1 MKFKVI
7 KYSYRE
13 FRWAE
18 DVIVE
23 ADDQNEAR
31 EKAKSIIP
39 ETPDDEAMNKQ
50 SIGGEYWGVFIVPEY
65 APVSPEE
72 FGREPK

>member
-1 MKFKVI
+1 MKFKVV

-31 EKAKSIIP
+31 EKAKAIIP

-50 SIGGEYWGVFIVPEY
+50 SIGGAYWGVFIVPEY
-65 APVSPEE
+65 SVVSDKV

>member
-1 MKFKVI
+1 MKYKVI

-23 ADDQNEAR
+23 ADDQNEAK
-31 EKAKSIIP
+31 EKAKAIIP
-39 ETPDDEAMNKQ
+39 ETPDEEAMSKQ
-50 SIGGEYWGVFIVPEY
+50 SIGGAYWGVFIVPEY
-65 APVSPEE
+65 SMISSKL
-72 FGREPK
+72 FGGEPK